1 MPVAEDLSEL
11 PECVMPFVQS
21 LIARAPVPADSDP
34 IMPDEEKPL
43 L

>member
-11 PECVMPFVQS
+11 PECVMPFVQ
-21 LIARAPVPADSDP
+21 LPIERAFDPADSDP